1 MRIVPRSPK
10 ARTEADEQGSNL
22 NRPEEAIAVV
32 PNAIEGSSQPKTYV
46 GLQARPPKNEDDP
59 GEIMEAWFYVENG
72 KVVLTDGTHQQLARQ
87 RLSEGQDPADWRG
100 NCSGTRPWGRTS
112 IARWN
117 IRT

>member
-1 MRIVPRSPK
+1 
-10 ARTEADEQGSNL
+10 L

-100 NCSGTRPWGRTS
+100 NFLRDKAVGPDFNRALEYP
-112 IARWN
+112 N
-117 IRT
+117 LD